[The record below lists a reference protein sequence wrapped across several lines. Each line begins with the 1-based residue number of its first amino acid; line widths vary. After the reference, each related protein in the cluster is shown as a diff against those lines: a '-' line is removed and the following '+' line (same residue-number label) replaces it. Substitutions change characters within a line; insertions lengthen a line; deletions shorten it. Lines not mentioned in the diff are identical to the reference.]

1 MTFAVAVDVLVLA
14 WLLWRQLKVRRV
26 WPRLTL
32 RLAAVLG
39 VIGLFELFDYAG
51 AHHVSAEAVGI
62 LTLSFLVGGVALGA
76 VRAATVRIWRIGP
89 AVVRQGTWLTVGLWG
104 VSLALHYGAAA
115 WIDSING
122 QGGVVSASL
131 LLWLAIT
138 YGVQNAVVHHRAVGL
153 LEAAGPIDARSEVAA
168 GRWGAGRWVG
178 WDGDELFGPGP
189 RGAAP
194 ARREA
199 IEARAEPADTGGQP
213 HGGEGVPE
221 ADPGD
226 GGGSASGPA

>member
-1 MTFAVAVDVLVLA
+1 MTFAIAVDVLVLA

-39 VIGLFELFDYAG
+39 VIGLFEVFDYART
-51 AHHVSAEAVGI
+51 HHVSGGAAGI

-89 AVVRQGTWLTVGLWG
+89 AVVRQGTALTVGLWG

-131 LLWLAIT
+131 LLWLAVT

-153 LEAAGPIDARSEVAA
+153 LESAGPIDAQSEVVG
-168 GRWGAGRWVG
+168 GRWETGRWAGWEGHDLFGAGSG
-178 WDGDELFGPGP
+178 GG
-189 RGAAP
+189 AP

-199 IEARAEPADTGGQP
+199 IEARAEPRDTGGNE
-213 HGGEGVPE
+213 GEGTPE
-221 ADPGD
+221 ADRGTD
-226 GGGSASGPA
+226 EGSASGPH